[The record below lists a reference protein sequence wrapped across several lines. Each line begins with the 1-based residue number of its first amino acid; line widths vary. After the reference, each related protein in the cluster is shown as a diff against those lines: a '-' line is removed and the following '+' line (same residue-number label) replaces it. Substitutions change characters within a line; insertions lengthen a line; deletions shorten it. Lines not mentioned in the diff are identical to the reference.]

1 MKMSN
6 KGLLVILSGP
16 SGSGKDT
23 VLDCIHKRDIPIQR
37 SISMTTRDMR
47 EGETDGV
54 DYYFVTKEYFEKQI
68 SEKKMLESALYSS
81 NYYGTPK
88 GPVDRWLDEG
98 KTVVLKIE
106 VQGAEKIKKM
116 YPESVSIFIM
126 PPSMQILERRLRN
139 RETDSEESILM
150 RMDAALG
157 EIQCAEKYDY
167 IVFND
172 VLENTVDDICAIIKA
187 ENFKS
192 SKMKYSVREV
202 IKNA

>member
-1 MKMSN
+1 MSN

-23 VLDCIHKRDIPIQR
+23 VLECIDKRDIPIKR
-37 SISMTTRDMR
+37 SISMTTREKRD
-47 EGETDGV
+47 GEIDGV

-68 SEKKMLESALYSS
+68 AEKKMLESALYST

-116 YPESVSIFIM
+116 YPDCVSIFIM
-126 PPSMQILERRLRN
+126 PPSMQILERRLRR

-150 RMDAALG
+150 RLDAALG
-157 EIQCAEKYDY
+157 EMQCAEKYDY

-172 VLENTVDDICAIIKA
+172 VLDDTVDDICAIIKA

>member
-1 MKMSN
+1 MSA

-23 VLDCIHKRDIPIQR
+23 VLDCINDRDIPIQR
-37 SISMTTRDMR
+37 SVSMTTRERRD
-47 EGETDGV
+47 GEIDGV

-68 SEKKMLESALYSS
+68 SERRMLESALYSS

-106 VQGAEKIKKM
+106 VQGAEKIKKL
-116 YPESVSIFIM
+116 YPDSISIFIM
-126 PPSMQILERRLRN
+126 PPSMQILEKRLRG
-139 RETDSEESILM
+139 RETDSEESIRM

-157 EIQCAEKYDY
+157 EMHCAEKYDY

-172 VLENTVDDICAIIKA
+172 VLSDTVSDICSIIKA
-187 ENFKS
+187 EKFKS
-192 SKMKYSVREV
+192 SRMKYSVREV

>member
-1 MKMSN
+1 MSA

-23 VLDCIHKRDIPIQR
+23 VLDCINERDIPIQR
-37 SISMTTRDMR
+37 SVSMTTREKRD
-47 EGETDGV
+47 GEVDGV

-68 SEKKMLESALYSS
+68 SERRMLESAVYSS

-98 KTVVLKIE
+98 KTVILKIE
-106 VQGAEKIKKM
+106 VQGAEKIKKI
-116 YPESVSIFIM
+116 YPECVSLFIM
-126 PPSMQILERRLRN
+126 PPSMQILEKRLRG
-139 RETDSEESILM
+139 RDTDSEESIRM

-157 EIQCAEKYDY
+157 EMQCAEKYDY

-172 VLENTVDDICAIIKA
+172 VLEDTVDDICSIIKA
-187 ENFKS
+187 EKFKS
-192 SKMKYSVREV
+192 SRMKYSVREV

>member
-1 MKMSN
+1 MSN

-16 SGSGKDT
+16 SGSGKNT

-37 SISMTTRDMR
+37 SISMTTRKKRD
-47 EGETDGV
+47 GETDGV

-88 GPVDRWLDEG
+88 GPIDRWLDEG

-116 YPESVSIFIM
+116 YPDSVSIFIM
-126 PPSMQILERRLRN
+126 PPSMQILERRLRK

-150 RMDAALG
+150 RLDAALG

-172 VLENTVDDICAIIKA
+172 VLDDTVDDICAVIKA
-187 ENFKS
+187 EKFKS
-192 SKMKYSVREV
+192 SRMKYSVREV

>member
-1 MKMSN
+1 MSN

>member
-1 MKMSN
+1 MSN

-37 SISMTTRDMR
+37 SISMTTREKRD
-47 EGETDGV
+47 GETDGI

-68 SEKKMLESALYSS
+68 SEKKMLESALYST

-116 YPESVSIFIM
+116 YPDSVSIFIM
-126 PPSMQILERRLRN
+126 PPSMQILERRLRK

-172 VLENTVDDICAIIKA
+172 VLEDTVDDICAIIKA

>member
-1 MKMSN
+1 MSA

-23 VLDCIHKRDIPIQR
+23 VLERVHDRDIPIQR
-37 SISMTTRDMR
+37 SISMTTREKRD
-47 EGETDGV
+47 GETDGV

-68 SEKKMLESALYSS
+68 SEKKMLESAVYSS

-126 PPSMQILERRLRN
+126 PPSMQVLEKRLRG
-139 RETDSEESILM
+139 RETDSEESIHM

-157 EIQCAEKYDY
+157 EIKCAEKYDY

-172 VLENTVDDICAIIKA
+172 VLEDAVDDICSIIKA
-187 ENFKS
+187 EKFKS
-192 SKMKYSVREV
+192 SRMKYSVREV

>member
-1 MKMSN
+1 MSA

-23 VLDCIHKRDIPIQR
+23 VLDRINERDIPIQR
-37 SISMTTRDMR
+37 SVSMTTREKRD
-47 EGETDGV
+47 GEVDGV

-68 SEKKMLESALYSS
+68 SERRMLESAVYSS

-98 KTVVLKIE
+98 KTVILKIE
-106 VQGAEKIKKM
+106 VQGAEKIKKI
-116 YPESVSIFIM
+116 YPECVSVFIM
-126 PPSMQILERRLRN
+126 PPSMQILEKRLRG
-139 RETDSEESILM
+139 RDTDSEESIRM

-157 EIQCAEKYDY
+157 EMQCAEKYDY

-172 VLENTVDDICAIIKA
+172 VLEDTVDDICSIIKA
-187 ENFKS
+187 EKFKS
-192 SKMKYSVREV
+192 SRMKYSVREV

>member
-1 MKMSN
+1 MSN

-37 SISMTTRDMR
+37 SISMTTREKRD
-47 EGETDGV
+47 GETDGI

-88 GPVDRWLDEG
+88 GPIDRWLDEG

-116 YPESVSIFIM
+116 YPDSVSIFIM
-126 PPSMQILERRLRN
+126 PPSMQILERRLRK

-172 VLENTVDDICAIIKA
+172 VLEDTVDDICAIIKA

>member
-1 MKMSN
+1 MSA

-23 VLDCIHKRDIPIQR
+23 VLDRINERDIPIQR
-37 SISMTTRDMR
+37 SVSMTTREKRD
-47 EGETDGV
+47 GEVDGV

-68 SEKKMLESALYSS
+68 SERRMLESAVYSS

-98 KTVVLKIE
+98 KTVILKIE
-106 VQGAEKIKKM
+106 VQGAEKIKKI
-116 YPESVSIFIM
+116 YPECVSLFIM
-126 PPSMQILERRLRN
+126 PPSMQILEKRLRG
-139 RETDSEESILM
+139 RDTDSEESIRM

-157 EIQCAEKYDY
+157 EMQCAEKYDY

-172 VLENTVDDICAIIKA
+172 VLDDTVDDICAIIKA

>member
-1 MKMSN
+1 MSN

-37 SISMTTRDMR
+37 SISMTTRKKRD
-47 EGETDGV
+47 GETDGV

-88 GPVDRWLDEG
+88 GPIDRWLDEG

-116 YPESVSIFIM
+116 YPDSVSIFIM
-126 PPSMQILERRLRN
+126 PPSMQILERRLRK

-150 RMDAALG
+150 RLDAALG

-172 VLENTVDDICAIIKA
+172 VLDDTVDDICAVIKA
-187 ENFKS
+187 EKFKS
-192 SKMKYSVREV
+192 SRMKYSVREV

>member
-1 MKMSN
+1 MSN
-6 KGLLVILSGP
+6 RGLLVILSGP

-23 VLDCIHKRDIPIQR
+23 VLDCMDEKNIPIKR
-37 SISMTTRDMR
+37 SISMTTRDKR
-47 EGETDGV
+47 EGETDGI

-68 SEKKMLESALYSS
+68 AENKMLESALYST

-116 YPESVSIFIM
+116 YPDCVSIFIM
-126 PPSMQILERRLRN
+126 PPSMQILERRLRK
-139 RETDSEESILM
+139 RETDSEESILL
-150 RMDAALG
+150 RLDAARG

-172 VLENTVDDICAIIKA
+172 VLEDTVDDICAIIKA

>member
-1 MKMSN
+1 MDEKN
-6 KGLLVILSGP
+6 
-16 SGSGKDT
+16 
-23 VLDCIHKRDIPIQR
+23 IPIKR
-37 SISMTTRDMR
+37 SISMTTRDKR
-47 EGETDGV
+47 EGETDGI

-68 SEKKMLESALYSS
+68 AENKMLESALYST

-116 YPESVSIFIM
+116 YPDCVSIFIM
-126 PPSMQILERRLRN
+126 PPSMQILERRLRK
-139 RETDSEESILM
+139 RETDSEESILL
-150 RMDAALG
+150 RLDAARG

-172 VLENTVDDICAIIKA
+172 VLEDTVDDICAIIKA

>member
-1 MKMSN
+1 MSN

-23 VLDCIHKRDIPIQR
+23 VLDCMDEKNIPIKR
-37 SISMTTRDMR
+37 SISMTTRDKR
-47 EGETDGV
+47 EGETDGI

-68 SEKKMLESALYSS
+68 AENKMLESALYST

-116 YPESVSIFIM
+116 YPDCVSIFIM
-126 PPSMQILERRLRN
+126 PPSMQILERRLRK
-139 RETDSEESILM
+139 RETDSEESILL
-150 RMDAALG
+150 RLDAARG

-172 VLENTVDDICAIIKA
+172 VLEDTVDDICAIIKA
-187 ENFKS
+187 EKFKS
-192 SKMKYSVREV
+192 SRMKYSVREV

>member
-1 MKMSN
+1 MSA
-6 KGLLVILSGP
+6 KGLLVIISGP

-23 VLDCIHKRDIPIQR
+23 VLDCIHERDIPIQR
-37 SISMTTRDMR
+37 SVSMTTREKRD
-47 EGETDGV
+47 GEVDGV

-68 SEKKMLESALYSS
+68 SERRMLESALYSS

-98 KTVVLKIE
+98 KTVILKIE
-106 VQGAEKIKKM
+106 VQGAEKIKKI
-116 YPESVSIFIM
+116 YPECVSLFIM
-126 PPSMQILERRLRN
+126 PPSMQILEKRLRG
-139 RETDSEESILM
+139 RETDSEESIRM

-157 EIQCAEKYDY
+157 EMQCAEKYDY

-172 VLENTVDDICAIIKA
+172 VLEDTVDDICSIIKA
-187 ENFKS
+187 EKFKS
-192 SKMKYSVREV
+192 SRMKYSVREV

>member
-1 MKMSN
+1 MSN

-23 VLDCIHKRDIPIQR
+23 VLDCIHEKDIPIQR
-37 SISMTTRDMR
+37 SISMTTREKRD
-47 EGETDGV
+47 GETDGV

-68 SEKKMLESALYSS
+68 AEKKMLESALYST

-116 YPESVSIFIM
+116 YPDSVSIFIM
-126 PPSMQILERRLRN
+126 PPSMQILERRLRK
-139 RETDSEESILM
+139 RDTDSEESILM
-150 RMDAALG
+150 RLDAALG
-157 EIQCAEKYDY
+157 EMQCAEKYDY

-172 VLENTVDDICAIIKA
+172 VLEDTVDDICSIIKA

>member
-1 MKMSN
+1 MSN

-23 VLDCIHKRDIPIQR
+23 VLDCMDEKNIPIKR
-37 SISMTTRDMR
+37 SISMTTRDKR
-47 EGETDGV
+47 EGETDGI

-68 SEKKMLESALYSS
+68 AENKMLESALYST

-116 YPESVSIFIM
+116 YPDCVSIFIM
-126 PPSMQILERRLRN
+126 PPSMQILERRLRK
-139 RETDSEESILM
+139 RETDSEESILL
-150 RMDAALG
+150 RLDAARG

-172 VLENTVDDICAIIKA
+172 VLEDTVDDICAIIKA

>member
-1 MKMSN
+1 MSA

-23 VLDCIHKRDIPIQR
+23 VLDCINRNDVPIQR
-37 SISMTTRDMR
+37 SVSMTTREKR
-47 EGETDGV
+47 EDEVDGK
-54 DYYFVTKEYFEKQI
+54 DYYFVTREYFEKQI
-68 SEKKMLESALYSS
+68 AEKKMLESAVYSS

-116 YPESVSIFIM
+116 YPKSVSIFIM
-126 PPSMQILERRLRN
+126 PPSMQILEKRLRG

-150 RMDAALG
+150 RLDAALG
-157 EIQCAEKYDY
+157 EMQSAEKYDY

-172 VLENTVDDICAIIKA
+172 VLEDTVDDICAIIKA
-187 ENFKS
+187 EKFKS
-192 SKMKYSVREV
+192 TRMKYAVREV

>member
-1 MKMSN
+1 MSA

-23 VLDCIHKRDIPIQR
+23 VLDRINERDIPIQR
-37 SISMTTRDMR
+37 SVSMTTREKRD
-47 EGETDGV
+47 GEVDGV

-68 SEKKMLESALYSS
+68 SERRMLESAVYSS

-98 KTVVLKIE
+98 KTVILKIE
-106 VQGAEKIKKM
+106 VQGAEKIKKI
-116 YPESVSIFIM
+116 YPECVSLFIM
-126 PPSMQILERRLRN
+126 PPSMQILEKRLRG
-139 RETDSEESILM
+139 RDTDSEESIRM

-157 EIQCAEKYDY
+157 EMQCAEKYDY

-172 VLENTVDDICAIIKA
+172 VLEDTVDDICSIIKA
-187 ENFKS
+187 EKFKS
-192 SKMKYSVREV
+192 SRMKYSVREV

>member
-1 MKMSN
+1 MSA

-23 VLDCIHKRDIPIQR
+23 VLDCIHTKDFPIRR
-37 SISMTTRDMR
+37 SISMTTRDKR
-47 EGETDGV
+47 ENEIDGQ

-68 SEKKMLESALYSS
+68 SEKKMLESAMYSG

-88 GPVDRWLDEG
+88 GPVDKWLDDGE
-98 KTVVLKIE
+98 TVVLKIE

-116 YPESVSIFIM
+116 YPDCVSIFIM
-126 PPSMQILERRLRN
+126 PPSMQVLEKRLRN
-139 RETDSEESILM
+139 RDTDSEESIRM

-157 EIQCAEKYDY
+157 EIKSSEKYDY

-172 VLENTVDDICAIIKA
+172 VLEDVVEDICAIIKA

-192 SKMKYSVREV
+192 ARKKYLVREV

>member
-1 MKMSN
+1 MST
-6 KGLLVILSGP
+6 KGLLIVLSGP

-23 VLDCIHKRDIPIQR
+23 VLERVHDKDIPIQR
-37 SISMTTRDMR
+37 SISMTTRQKRD
-47 EGETDGV
+47 GETDGV

-68 SEKKMLESALYSS
+68 AAKNMLESAVYSS

-88 GPVDRWLDEG
+88 GPVDKWLGDG

-106 VQGAEKIKKM
+106 VQGAEKIKKI
-116 YPESVSIFIM
+116 YPDCVSIFIM
-126 PPSMQILERRLRN
+126 PPSIQVLEERLRN
-139 RETDSEESILM
+139 RETDSEESIQM

-157 EIQCAEKYDY
+157 EMKCSEKYDY

-172 VLENTVDDICAIIKA
+172 ILEDTVEDICSIIKA
-187 ENFKS
+187 ENLKS

>member
-1 MKMSN
+1 MSA

-23 VLDCIHKRDIPIQR
+23 VLDCVHKRDIIPIQR
-37 SISMTTRDMR
+37 SVSMTTREKRD
-47 EGETDGV
+47 GEIDGV

-68 SEKKMLESALYSS
+68 KEKNMLESAVYSS

-88 GPVDRWLDEG
+88 GPVDRWLSEN

-106 VQGAEKIKKM
+106 VQGAEKIKRM

-126 PPSMQILERRLRN
+126 PPSMQILEKRLRG
-139 RETDSEESILM
+139 RETDSEESIRM

-157 EIQCAEKYDY
+157 EMQCAEKYDY
-167 IVFND
+167 VVFND
-172 VLENTVDDICAIIKA
+172 VLEDTVNDICAIIKA
-187 ENFKS
+187 EKFKS
-192 SKMKYSVREV
+192 SRMKYSVREV

>member
-1 MKMSN
+1 MN
-6 KGLLVILSGP
+6 DKGLLVILSGP
-16 SGSGKDT
+16 SGCGKDS
-23 VLDCIHKRDIPIQR
+23 VLDSMHKMDIPIQR
-37 SISMTTRDMR
+37 SVSMTTRERRND
-47 EGETDGV
+47 ETDGV

-68 SEKKMLESALYSS
+68 NEKKMLESAVYSS

-116 YPESVSIFIM
+116 YPKSVSIFIM
-126 PPSMQILERRLRN
+126 PPSMQILEKRLRG

-150 RMDAALG
+150 RLDAALG
-157 EIQCAEKYDY
+157 EMQCAEKYDY

-172 VLENTVDDICAIIKA
+172 VLEDTVDDISAIIKA
-187 ENFKS
+187 EKFKS
-192 SKMKYSVREV
+192 SRMKYAVREV